1 MSLCPHGSCR
11 AARPGLTVCNRL
23 ERQADI
29 LVGTP
34 IRKGISGGQKRR
46 LGVASQL
53 ITSPA
58 LLFMDE
64 PTSGLDSVASFE
76 VLKYIRKIARRY
88 GLIVIVSIH
97 QPSST
102 TFQLFDKLL
111 LLSRGKTCYF
121 GDRVDLAPYFAGIS
135 HPIPHYVNPAEAVL
149 EFVNDDFASLD
160 EASTKRLQ
168 DIFEAWETKQQAE
181 KEANAG
187 TLLTAPDDDTPHRF
201 QSHSQRPNVLVL
213 STVLLH
219 RNFIKSYRD
228 ILLFGVRAAMY
239 IGLAIMSGTVWLRL
253 GYVQTSI
260 QPFINSLFFGGAFMS
275 FMAVAGVPST
285 IEDLSVLKKDRA
297 NGLYGPLPFLIA
309 NFLISMPYL
318 FSITLVYSII
328 TYFLTNFRPSG
339 SGFFY
344 YVMWL
349 FFDLLA
355 AESLVVLVT
364 SLIPVFVIALAI
376 VAFANGSV
384 FG

>member
-201 QSHSQRPNVLVL
+201 PVIIHRGLMSWSFRLSYFIATSSSPIVTFCSLASEQRCISASQSCPEQYGSDSAMYRPRFSHS
-213 STVLLH
+213 ST
-219 RNFIKSYRD
+219 R
-228 ILLFGVRAAMY
+228 
-239 IGLAIMSGTVWLRL
+239 
-253 GYVQTSI
+253 
-260 QPFINSLFFGGAFMS
+260 LFFGGAFMS

-297 NGLYGPLPFLIA
+297 NGLYGPLALSHRQFPHQYA
-309 NFLISMPYL
+309 ISLLDYFGL
-318 FSITLVYSII
+318 FHHHLLLDQFPTQW
-328 TYFLTNFRPSG
+328 F
-339 SGFFY
+339 
-344 YVMWL
+344 WL
-349 FFDLLA
+349 FLLRD
-355 AESLVVLVT
+355 
-364 SLIPVFVIALAI
+364 
-376 VAFANGSV
+376 VAFLRSFGS
-384 FG
+384 

>member
-1 MSLCPHGSCR
+1 MKRS
-11 AARPGLTVCNRL
+11 AAGLTTCNRL
-23 ERQADI
+23 ERQADT

-121 GDRVDLAPYFAGIS
+121 GDRVNLASYFAGIS
-135 HPIPHYVNPAEAVL
+135 CPIPIYVNPAEAVL

-160 EASTKRLQ
+160 EASTKRLH
-168 DIFEAWETKQQAE
+168 DIFEAWERKQQAE
-181 KEANAG
+181 KESNAG
-187 TLLTAPDDDTPHRF
+187 IASTVGGHDTLQRSSF
-201 QSHSQRPNVLVL
+201 QSNSQRPNVVVL

-228 ILLFGVRAAMY
+228 VLLFGVRAAMY
-239 IGLAIMSGTVWLRL
+239 VGLAIMSGTVWLRL
-253 GYVQTSI
+253 GYVQSSI

-309 NFLISMPYL
+309 NFLISIPYL
-318 FSITLVYSII
+318 FTITMVYSII

-339 SGFFY
+339 PGFFY

-355 AESLVVLVT
+355 AEALVVLVT
-364 SLIPVFVIALAI
+364 SLIPIFVIALAI
-376 VAFANGSV
+376 VAFSNG
-384 FG
+384 